1 VNPDFIRAN
10 EVHRLCGNPAKLEA
24 CIGSLQYPRWKIHCA
39 GCCRQAHEGY
49 LSIDP
54 VRFPL
59 TGIGRYTFE
68 LARHLKKYLRLSGC
82 VFSRIIALLMI
93 FF

>member
-1 VNPDFIRAN
+1 MIVGKPMKVI
-10 EVHRLCGNPAKLEA
+10 
-24 CIGSLQYPRWKIHCA
+24 
-39 GCCRQAHEGY
+39 

-68 LARHLKKYLRLSGC
+68 LVKHLLLVIAVSPE
-82 VFSRIIALLMI
+82 SRTSSLLYYNSTHLLNI
-93 FF
+93 